1 MGDRCYAST
10 RGARPD
16 GAGPSH
22 RICRDVTVPGSA
34 GTPARVLCPAVDATA
49 LRSQFP
55 VFEERAY
62 LNSGTCGPLP
72 RRALHAVADVLAR
85 AAVEGRTR
93 TYMETMLSLRDRQ
106 RAAYAERLGADPADV
121 ALTSST
127 SDGVV
132 RVLAGLSLGPGDEV
146 LTAPDE
152 HPGLLGPLAS
162 LRARRGV
169 DVRTAPFE
177 NLADAVGRRTRLV
190 ACSHVSWVTGAV
202 RPAGLAEL
210 GSSVPVLL
218 DGAQGVGAVPIDVRA
233 LGCAF
238 YAGSGQKWLCGPVG
252 TGMLWIAPDR
262 REDVL
267 PIGATYMNLA
277 EPGRALESALHP
289 DARRHDSP
297 ALSAE
302 AAAASVAAHD
312 VLAEAGWD
320 AVYERSR
327 TLAAALADRLRE
339 RGRVVAPRDDTT
351 LVSWEDDD
359 PEATRDRLAAAGI
372 VVRNLPGTPYVR
384 ASVGAWNDERDL
396 ERLLDAAAPV

>member
-1 MGDRCYAST
+1 M
-10 RGARPD
+10 
-16 GAGPSH
+16 
-22 RICRDVTVPGSA
+22 CRVVTVRGSA
-34 GTPARVLCPAVDATA
+34 GTSARVLCPAVDATT
-49 LRSQFP
+49 LRSEFP
-55 VFEERAY
+55 VLDERAY

-85 AAVEGRTR
+85 AATEGRTR
-93 TYMETMLSLRDRQ
+93 AYMETMLALRDRQ

-121 ALTSST
+121 ALTSCT
-127 SDGVV
+127 SEGIV

-169 DVRTAPFE
+169 DIRTAPFE
-177 NLADAVGRRTRLV
+177 DLADAVGRRTRLV
-190 ACSHVSWVTGAV
+190 ACSHVSWVTGAL

-210 GSSVPVLL
+210 GPNVPVLL

-233 LGCAF
+233 LGCAY

-252 TGMLWIAPDR
+252 TGMLWIAPER
-262 REDVL
+262 RHEVM
-267 PIGATYMNLA
+267 PVGATYMNLA
-277 EPGRALESALHP
+277 APARALESAMHP
-289 DARRHDSP
+289 DARSHDSP
-297 ALSAE
+297 AMSAE

-327 TLAAALADRLRE
+327 SLAASLADRLRE

-351 LVSWEDDD
+351 LVAWEEDD
-359 PEATRDRLAAAGI
+359 PEATRDRLAASGI

-384 ASVGAWNDERDL
+384 ASVGAWNDEADL
-396 ERLLDAAAPV
+396 ERLVTAVAPV

>member
-1 MGDRCYAST
+1 M
-10 RGARPD
+10 
-16 GAGPSH
+16 
-22 RICRDVTVPGSA
+22 TVPGSA

-190 ACSHVSWVTGAV
+190 ACSHVNWVTGAV

-277 EPGRALESALHP
+277 EPGRG
-289 DARRHDSP
+289 ARVARCIPTP
-297 ALSAE
+297 AGTTRPRSRPRRRPRP
-302 AAAASVAAHD
+302 SAAHD